1 MFRSGENSSPTRK
14 GALSIGRIPTNRDVV
29 RADGSRRRL
38 RAGRPPYSGHRW
50 ERHSRTRQ
58 RLPLNAGSIS
68 PGVVRFPNAPQRPS
82 TRIGPKRDIGSRQI
96 RAYGIIHVARITARH
111 EVTPVRRRKVARV
124 ADVAA
129 EVFFSPRHVLG
140 LSHAG
145 QWLRIY
151 HGTHRKHYVLARD
164 AYGRATLLRGR
175 WWMNGRAGAIADGT
189 SPSLPGRVNPEG
201 SRRWRDALGYGR
213 DALVA
218 SVFFFY
224 HGIHRTASPTQ
235 NTQNVLGGVTARHSV
250 FSVYRRRRFQC
261 VQWSK

>member
-1 MFRSGENSSPTRK
+1 MFRSGESSSPTRK

-29 RADGSRRRL
+29 RAGGSRRRL

-50 ERHSRTRQ
+50 ERHSRTRR
-58 RLPLNAGSIS
+58 RLPLSAGSIS
-68 PGVVRFPNAPQRPS
+68 PGVVPSPNAPQRPS

-201 SRRWRDALGYGR
+201 SRRWGDALGYGR

-218 SVFFFY
+218 SVFFY

-235 NTQNVLGGVTARHSV
+235 NTQNVLGGVKARHSV

>member
-1 MFRSGENSSPTRK
+1 MESNTYNKSSIYAQK
-14 GALSIGRIPTNRDVV
+14 FLHQNESWIHHA
-29 RADGSRRRL
+29 
-38 RAGRPPYSGHRW
+38 
-50 ERHSRTRQ
+50 E
-58 RLPLNAGSIS
+58 PL
-68 PGVVRFPNAPQRPS
+68 VM
-82 TRIGPKRDIGSRQI
+82 
-96 RAYGIIHVARITARH
+96 
-111 EVTPVRRRKVARV
+111 
-124 ADVAA
+124 AA

-175 WWMNGRAGAIADGT
+175 WWMNGHAGAIADGT

-218 SVFFFY
+218 SGFLP
-224 HGIHRTASPTQ
+224 R
-235 NTQNVLGGVTARHSV
+235 NTQNGFADTEHTESIGRCKGSAFSV
-250 FSVYRRRRFQC
+250 FSVPPEAVSVCSVVKTTGEVLYHR
-261 VQWSK
+261 

>member
-1 MFRSGENSSPTRK
+1 MFRSGESSSPTRK

-68 PGVVRFPNAPQRPS
+68 PGVVPSPNAPQRPS

-96 RAYGIIHVARITARH
+96 RAHGIMHAARITARH

-140 LSHAG
+140 LPHVG

-151 HGTHRKHYVLARD
+151 HGTHRTAC
-164 AYGRATLLRGR
+164 GRQRAVDEGRNELRPSPDTQE
-175 WWMNGRAGAIADGT
+175 RA
-189 SPSLPGRVNPEG
+189 PNPHPPKNPKIPIPN
-201 SRRWRDALGYGR
+201 S
-213 DALVA
+213 
-218 SVFFFY
+218 
-224 HGIHRTASPTQ
+224 
-235 NTQNVLGGVTARHSV
+235 
-250 FSVYRRRRFQC
+250 
-261 VQWSK
+261 